1 MKNIKILK
9 KLELKKR
16 LTEEEITKMVN
27 DFNEN
32 KITKEEMTAFLKLI
46 YKNGFSLEE
55 TIYLTKAM
63 LNSGEIVNLDKVE
76 KKVVDKHST
85 GGIGD
90 KVSLIIGPVIASVD
104 LAIAKMSGRSLGFTG
119 GTIDKLESIPGY
131 DVNISER
138 KFINMLNKV
147 GVSIIS
153 QTTNI
158 APADKKIYAL
168 RDITNTT
175 DSIPLIA
182 SSVMSKKIA
191 CGSDIIV
198 IDLKVGCGAFM
209 KNIRSATKLAKT
221 MIKIGEYFNKKVIC
235 ILTNMDYPLGYT
247 VGNALEVEEVIEY
260 FDGKREKR
268 LDKVVKNIATYLTA
282 YGKMI
287 SIEEAKREV
296 NKVLKDGSAKNKFYE
311 WIKAQGGKINNF
323 KIDANVLYIKSTK
336 NGYIKNIDALKI
348 GEFVNKLGAGRTS
361 KKDSIDKNVGIK
373 LYKTVGSKVNVG
385 DVLGAIYYN
394 KEIKNMMELF
404 LEAFTITPKKRKNES
419 VILKIIR

>member
-9 KLELKKR
+9 KLELKKK
-16 LTEEEITKMVN
+16 LSEEEITKIVN
-27 DFNEN
+27 DFNED
-32 KITKEEMTAFLKLI
+32 KITKEEMTAFLKLV
-46 YKNGFSLEE
+46 YKNGLSLEE
-55 TIYLTKAM
+55 TFYLTKAM
-63 LNSGEIVNLDKVE
+63 LNSGEIVDLSKVE
-76 KKVVDKHST
+76 KTVVDKHST

-90 KVSLIIGPVIASVD
+90 KVSLIVGPIVASLD

-138 KFINMLNKV
+138 KFINMLNKI

-153 QTTNI
+153 QTGDI

-168 RDITNTT
+168 RDVTNTT

-182 SSVMSKKIA
+182 SSIMSKKIA
-191 CGSDIIV
+191 CGSNIIV
-198 IDLKVGCGAFM
+198 IDLKVGSGAFM
-209 KNIRSATKLAKT
+209 KNVRSATKLAKT

-235 ILTNMDYPLGYT
+235 ILTDMNSPLGYT

-287 SIEEAKREV
+287 SLEEAKREV
-296 NKVLKDGSAKNKFYE
+296 NRVLKDGSAKEKFYE
-311 WIKAQGGKINNF
+311 WIKVQGGKINNF
-323 KIDANVLYIKSTK
+323 KIESEVLYIKSPK

-348 GEFVNKLGAGRTS
+348 GELVNSLGAGRT
-361 KKDSIDKNVGIK
+361 KLGEDIDRNVGIR
-373 LYKTVGSKVNVG
+373 LNKTVGSKVKEG
-385 DVLGAIYYN
+385 DILGSIYYN
-394 KEIKNMMELF
+394 KEIKDMSKKF

>member
-9 KLELKKR
+9 KLELKKK
-16 LTEEEITKMVN
+16 LNEEEITKIVN
-27 DFNEN
+27 DFNED
-32 KITKEEMTAFLKLI
+32 KITKEEMAAFLKLV
-46 YKNGFSLEE
+46 YKNGLSLEE
-55 TIYLTKAM
+55 TFYLTKAM
-63 LNSGEIVNLDKVE
+63 LNSGEIVDLSKVE
-76 KKVVDKHST
+76 KTVVDKHST

-90 KVSLIIGPVIASVD
+90 KVSLIVGPIVASLD

-138 KFINMLNKV
+138 KFINMLNKI

-153 QTTNI
+153 QTGNI

-168 RDITNTT
+168 RDVTNTT

-182 SSVMSKKIA
+182 SSIMSKKIA
-191 CGSDIIV
+191 CGSNIIV
-198 IDLKVGCGAFM
+198 IDLKVGSGAFM
-209 KNIRSATKLAKT
+209 KNVRSATKLAKT

-235 ILTNMDYPLGYT
+235 ILTDMNSPLGYT

-287 SIEEAKREV
+287 SLEEAKREV
-296 NKVLKDGSAKNKFYE
+296 NRVLKDGSAKEKFYE

-323 KIDANVLYIKSTK
+323 KIESEVLYIKSPK

-348 GEFVNKLGAGRTS
+348 GELVNSLGAGRT
-361 KKDSIDKNVGIK
+361 KLGEDIDRNVGIR
-373 LYKTVGSKVNVG
+373 LNKTVGSKVKEG
-385 DVLGAIYYN
+385 DILGSIYYN
-394 KEIKNMMELF
+394 KEIKDMSKKF